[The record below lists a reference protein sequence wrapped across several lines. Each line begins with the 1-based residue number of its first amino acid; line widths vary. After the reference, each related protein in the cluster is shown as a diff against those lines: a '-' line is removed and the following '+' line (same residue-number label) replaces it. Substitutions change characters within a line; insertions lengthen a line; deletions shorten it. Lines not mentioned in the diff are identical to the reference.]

1 MMPKKGS
8 VQPDGHPVQLL
19 QHSEA
24 GTQQLQRHVRQVRRH
39 VVHCLQCGR
48 GCVLCD
54 HHQAQSCIRSVFRG
68 L

>member
-8 VQPDGHPVQLL
+8 VQSDDHPVQLL

-24 GTQQLQRHVRQVRRH
+24 GTQQIQRHVHQVCRN

-48 GCVLCD
+48 GSVLRD